1 MWGFQQ
7 CENKEYPI
15 TKWFHLH
22 VATAH
27 LMSDMSYTWSD
38 SGHFKTF
45 QPIITTPNGHSALIC
60 SASISARLSL
70 FCVLEKLSG
79 HLCLKL
85 VLFGSMDN
93 ALYRGWGYLVILVLK
108 WYLRTK
114 QRNRMD
120 TNSVSTCSF
129 HLQSMAALHSATN
142 GSQSVSCLCVWP
154 LDRVKFQFLP
164 YQI

>member
-1 MWGFQQ
+1 MIPPPF
-7 CENKEYPI
+7 CPCTPDVRHE
-15 TKWFHLH
+15 L
-22 VATAH
+22 
-27 LMSDMSYTWSD
+27 SD

-85 VLFGSMDN
+85 ALFGSMDN
-93 ALYRGWGYLVILVLK
+93 APYWGWGYLVCLVLK

-114 QRNRMD
+114 QRNHMD

-129 HLQSMAALHSATN
+129 HPAVDGSPAYPPMGHSRCCVYAYDLWIEWISN
-142 GSQSVSCLCVWP
+142 GCIPISAISDL
-154 LDRVKFQFLP
+154 
-164 YQI
+164 I